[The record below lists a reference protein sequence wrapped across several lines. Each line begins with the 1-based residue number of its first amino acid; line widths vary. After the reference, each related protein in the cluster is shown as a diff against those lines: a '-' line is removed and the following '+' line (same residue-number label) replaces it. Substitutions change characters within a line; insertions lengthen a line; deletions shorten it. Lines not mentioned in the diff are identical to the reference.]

1 MDKVYVV
8 MYVEDYDSYEV
19 SYHKTKKGA
28 YREIM
33 RRQYV
38 NWKLCRYVSEYD
50 VLYFTVYEKEL
61 KE

>member
-1 MDKVYVV
+1 MSKVYIVV
-8 MYVEDYDSYEV
+8 FVEDYDSFEV

-33 RRQYV
+33 RRQYE
-38 NWKLCRYVSEYD
+38 NWTLCRYVNEYD
-50 VLYFTVYEKEL
+50 MLYFTVYEKDL